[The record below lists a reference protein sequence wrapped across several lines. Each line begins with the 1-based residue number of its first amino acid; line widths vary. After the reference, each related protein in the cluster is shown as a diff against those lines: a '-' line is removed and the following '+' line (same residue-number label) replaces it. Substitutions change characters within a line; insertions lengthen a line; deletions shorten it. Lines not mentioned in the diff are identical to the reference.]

1 MGNANTG
8 RRPAMNSKPANR
20 SLIVL
25 GTIICQIG
33 LGTIYT
39 WSLFNQPLV
48 DKFHWGLGD
57 VATTFSI
64 TSFFLAFATLFAGKL
79 QERFGIRNL
88 TLVSG
93 VLVGLGLIA
102 SAHVQSLDM
111 IYLLAG
117 VVVGFAV
124 GIAYISTLSNLIKWF
139 PDNKGL
145 ISGISVGAFGS
156 GSLLFKYVNAALI
169 SGAGVSA
176 AFFYW
181 GVIVMALIV
190 LGSMLLKEPVQVNQQ
205 ANHGTLGNDYT
216 VRQMLASKEAYML
229 FVIFFAA
236 CMSGLYLIGIVKDM
250 GVQLA
255 GMDLATAANTVSAVA
270 IFNTAGRIILGTL
283 SDKVGRMRVISFT
296 MLVTIL
302 AIAALSFVTLSHT
315 LFFICVGAVAF
326 CFGGNITVF
335 PAIVGDF
342 FGLKNHSKNY
352 GIIYQGFG
360 LGALAGSF
368 VANHFGGF
376 HATFMVMGVLS
387 VISLLITLFIKAPKA
402 VEQEEESHAE
412 PVLAKA
418 NG

>member
-1 MGNANTG
+1 
-8 RRPAMNSKPANR
+8 MNSKPANR

-25 GTIICQIG
+25 GTIICQMG

-387 VISLLITLFIKAPKA
+387 VISLLITLFIKVPKA

>member
-1 MGNANTG
+1 
-8 RRPAMNSKPANR
+8 MNSKPANR

-25 GTIICQIG
+25 GTIICQMG

>member
-1 MGNANTG
+1 
-8 RRPAMNSKPANR
+8 MNRKPANR

-25 GTIICQIG
+25 GTIICQMG

-88 TLVSG
+88 TLFSG

-102 SAHVQSLDM
+102 SAHVKSLDM

-169 SGAGVSA
+169 VNAGVSG

-181 GVIVMALIV
+181 GAIVMALIV
-190 LGSMLLKEPVQVNQQ
+190 LGSLLLKEPRQITPQPH
-205 ANHGTLGNDYT
+205 HGSQSNDFT
-216 VRQMLASKEAYML
+216 VRQMLASKESYLL

-302 AIAALSFVTLSHT
+302 AIVALSFMTLSHT

-368 VANHFGGF
+368 IANHFGGF
-376 HATFMVMGVLS
+376 HATFMVMGILS

-402 VEQEEESHAE
+402 VELEEQPQAQ
-412 PVLAKA
+412 PMLAKA

>member
-1 MGNANTG
+1 
-8 RRPAMNSKPANR
+8 MNSKPANR

-25 GTIICQIG
+25 GTIICQMG

-156 GSLLFKYVNAALI
+156 GSLLFKYVNASLI

>member
-1 MGNANTG
+1 
-8 RRPAMNSKPANR
+8 MNSKPANR

-25 GTIICQIG
+25 GTIICQMG

-190 LGSMLLKEPVQVNQQ
+190 LGSMLLKEPVQINQQ

-216 VRQMLASKEAYML
+216 VRQMLASKESYML

-368 VANHFGGF
+368 IANHFGGF

-387 VISLLITLFIKAPKA
+387 VISLLITLFIKAPQA

>member
-1 MGNANTG
+1 
-8 RRPAMNSKPANR
+8 MNSSPANR

-25 GTIICQIG
+25 GTIICQMG

-190 LGSMLLKEPVQVNQQ
+190 LGSMLLKEPEQVNQQ

>member
-1 MGNANTG
+1 M
-8 RRPAMNSKPANR
+8 SIKPVNR
-20 SLIVL
+20 SLIVF
-25 GTIICQIG
+25 GTIICQMG

-64 TSFFLAFATLFAGKL
+64 TSFFLAFSTLFAGKL

-88 TLVSG
+88 TLAAG

-102 SAHVQSLDM
+102 SAYVSSLTM

-117 VVVGFAV
+117 VIVGLAV

-139 PDNKGL
+139 PANKGL
-145 ISGISVGAFGS
+145 ISGISVGAFGC
-156 GSLLFKYVNAALI
+156 GSLLFKYVNSALI
-169 SGAGVSA
+169 AGAGVSA

-181 GVIVMALIV
+181 GAIIMALIV
-190 LGSMLLKEPVQVNQQ
+190 FGSLWLKEPASTQSAAGQSS
-205 ANHGTLGNDYT
+205 APRSDYS
-216 VRQMLASKEAYML
+216 VRQMLATKEAYLL
-229 FVIFFAA
+229 FAIFFSA

-250 GVQLA
+250 GVQLT

-270 IFNTAGRIILGTL
+270 ICNTAGRIILGTL

-302 AIAALSFVTLSHT
+302 AVVALSVFHLSHT
-315 LFFICVGAVAF
+315 AFFLCVGAVAF

-335 PAIVGDF
+335 PAIIGDF
-342 FGLKNHSKNY
+342 FGMKNHSKNY

-360 LGALAGSF
+360 LGAMAGSF
-368 VANHFGGF
+368 IAKYFGGF
-376 HATFMVMGVLS
+376 HATFIVITALS
-387 VISLLITLFIKAPKA
+387 IASLLITLFIKAPHGSSDKTQSG
-402 VEQEEESHAE
+402 ERPQ
-412 PVLAKA
+412 LAQA
-418 NG
+418 NA

>member
-1 MGNANTG
+1 
-8 RRPAMNSKPANR
+8 MNHKPANR

-25 GTIICQIG
+25 GTIICQMG
-33 LGTIYT
+33 LASIYT
-39 WSLFNQPLV
+39 CLLFNPPGGEPFL
-48 DKFHWGLGD
+48 WGVGAA
-57 VATTFSI
+57 ATTFSI

-88 TLVSG
+88 TLISG
-93 VLVGLGLIA
+93 ILVGLGLIA
-102 SAHVQSLDM
+102 SAHVKSLDM

-169 SGAGVSA
+169 GSAGVSA

-181 GVIVMALIV
+181 GTIVMALIV
-190 LGSMLLKEPVQVNQQ
+190 LGSLLLKEPTQVSQQ
-205 ANHGTLGNDYT
+205 TSHGTLGNDFT
-216 VRQMLASKEAYML
+216 VRQMLASKESYLL

-302 AIAALSFVTLSHT
+302 AIAALSCLTLNHT

-368 VANHFGGF
+368 IANHFGGF
-376 HATFMVMGVLS
+376 HATFMVMGALS
-387 VISLLITLFIKAPKA
+387 ALSLLITLFIKAPQA
-402 VEQEEESHAE
+402 VELEEQPHAQ
-412 PVLAKA
+412 PLLAKA

>member
-1 MGNANTG
+1 
-8 RRPAMNSKPANR
+8 MNSKPANR

-25 GTIICQIG
+25 GTIICQMG

-190 LGSMLLKEPVQVNQQ
+190 LGSMLLKEPVQINQQ

-216 VRQMLASKEAYML
+216 VRQMLASKESYML

-387 VISLLITLFIKAPKA
+387 VISLLITLFIKAPQA

>member
-1 MGNANTG
+1 
-8 RRPAMNSKPANR
+8 MNSKPANR

-25 GTIICQIG
+25 GTIICQMG

-302 AIAALSFVTLSHT
+302 AITALSFVTLSHT